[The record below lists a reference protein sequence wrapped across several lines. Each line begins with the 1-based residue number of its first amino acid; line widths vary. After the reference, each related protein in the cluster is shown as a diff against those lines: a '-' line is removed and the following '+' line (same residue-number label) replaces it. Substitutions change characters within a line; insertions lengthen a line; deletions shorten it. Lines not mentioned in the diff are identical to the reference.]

1 MLVECK
7 LKRPGGSQVELGG
20 VTYHFKDDGTG
31 RHVAMVSNSDHLGRL
46 LSITEGYKL
55 AADQAA
61 QPAAPTPAPVAPSA
75 QAPAPAVVVVAQ
87 GAGAVQTK
95 QAAALVPDQEE
106 PQGTP
111 TLSEDM
117 DIEQIRDIYERELG
131 RKPNPNWKAATLIA
145 GITGAR
151 NATS

>member
-55 AADQAA
+55 ADDQAA
-61 QPAAPTPAPVAPSA
+61 QPAAPAPAPVAPTVK
-75 QAPAPAVVVVAQ
+75 APTVAVVLTQ
-87 GAGAVQTK
+87 GAAVGSTQT
-95 QAAALVPDQEE
+95 QPAADPVA
-106 PQGTP
+106 PQGAP
-111 TLSEDM
+111 DLSEDM
-117 DIEQIRDIYERELG
+117 DIEELRKLYEEEIG
-131 RKPNPNWKAATLIA
+131 RKPNPNWKAASMIA
-145 GITGAR
+145 AIEGAR
-151 NATS
+151 KATS